1 VYGLFLKL
9 SGAPRPEAEAR
20 PRKAVLAFG
29 LMQVAIG
36 VSALVVTAFIRS
48 LPSHALVLQGHLIG
62 AAAATVLAAVR
73 AAPIWMWVAFL
84 GVSAVLFVAFN
95 RERYVPRHRHKRKPA
110 RHAA

>member
-1 VYGLFLKL
+1 VGLPIWFWGWLVTTAIL
-9 SGAPRPEAEAR
+9 T
-20 PRKAVLAFG
+20 VLAIV
-29 LMQVAIG
+29 MRDK
-36 VSALVVTAFIRS
+36 VTAPWAF
-48 LPSHALVLQGHLIG
+48 G